1 MKPRPVRRHTVSW
14 VANKAAKWAAVLGF
28 SVICVRAD
36 GQTTARGF
44 DHFYNLEYDACVAEF
59 ERAIR
64 EKPAEPQGYNHLA
77 QGLLYREMFQA
88 GALESE
94 MVTGANPFLRR
105 GRLEPPADVEKQF
118 LEAIGKAMSLSQTA
132 ISNNARDVSATY
144 ALAVAHGLRGNW
156 NFLVRKAYMDSL
168 RDLTASRK
176 LATKAVEMDPKLID
190 ARIMLGLHDYVL
202 GSLPGYIKML
212 GFLAGFRGDRE
223 AGVRT
228 IKEVAAKGTMNTTDA
243 KVLLGV
249 IYRRERRSKEAIPL
263 LDDLIQR
270 YPRNYLFR
278 MELAQMWA
286 DEGDKSKSLAAID
299 TVDQLRRN
307 GVTGYGALSAEKIA
321 FARGNILF
329 WYDDFDRAIENLKSA
344 ASGSD
349 KLDLHTA
356 SMAWLRLGQSYD
368 LRRDRT
374 AAQAAY
380 RRVLQLNDTSDMAK
394 EAKRY
399 LSSPYKRQP
408 AG

>member
-1 MKPRPVRRHTVSW
+1 MRHALVGF
-14 VANKAAKWAAVLGF
+14 VAFGLCVAAQPLSK
-28 SVICVRAD
+28 
-36 GQTTARGF
+36 GF
-44 DHFYNLEYDACVAEF
+44 DYFYNLEYDACIAEF
-59 ERAIR
+59 ERTIR
-64 EKPAEPQGYNHLA
+64 EKPADPQGYNHLA
-77 QGLLYREMFQA
+77 QGLLYREMFKA

-118 LEAIGKAMSLSQTA
+118 MEAIAKAMSLSQA
-132 ISNNARDVSATY
+132 ALSNNGRDVGATY

-156 NFLVRKAYMDSL
+156 NFLVRKAYLDSL

-176 LATKAVEMDPKLID
+176 LATKAVEVDPKLID
-190 ARIMLGLHDYVL
+190 ARVILGLHDYVL
-202 GSLPGYIKML
+202 GSLPTYMKML

-228 IKEVAAKGTMNTTDA
+228 IQEVALKGTMNTTDA

-263 LDDLIQR
+263 LNDLIQR

-286 DEGDKSKSLAAID
+286 DEGDKAKSLAAID
-299 TVDQLRRN
+299 TLDQILSA
-307 GVTGYGALSAEKIA
+307 GATGHRPLSAEKIA

-329 WYDDFDRAIENLKSA
+329 WYNDFGPALDNLKSA
-344 ASGSD
+344 TSGSE

-356 SMAWLRLGQSYD
+356 SMAWLRLGQTYD
-368 LRRDRT
+368 LLRERT
-374 AAQAAY
+374 SAQSAY
-380 RRVLQLNDTSDMAK
+380 RHVLQLNDSSDMAK
-394 EAKRY
+394 EARRY
-399 LSSPYKRQP
+399 LSSPYKRRP
-408 AG
+408 EP

>member
-1 MKPRPVRRHTVSW
+1 MTVALTRALLAV
-14 VANKAAKWAAVLGF
+14 VAGAF
-28 SVICVRAD
+28 SVS
-36 GQTTARGF
+36 GQAPSKGF
-44 DHFYNLEYDACVAEF
+44 EHFYNLEYDACVAEF
-59 ERAIR
+59 ERVIR
-64 EKPAEPQGYNHLA
+64 EKPTEPQGYNHLA
-77 QGLLYREMFQA
+77 QGLLYREMFKA

-118 LEAIGKAMSLSQTA
+118 LDAIGKAMSLAQSA
-132 ISNNARDVSATY
+132 ITNNPRDVGATY

-190 ARIMLGLHDYVL
+190 ARIILGLHDYVL

-286 DEGDKSKSLAAID
+286 DEGDKAKSLAAID

-307 GVTGYGALSAEKIA
+307 GVTGYGALSPEKIA
-321 FARGNILF
+321 FARGNVLF

-344 ASGSD
+344 TTGTD

-356 SMAWLRLGQSYD
+356 SMAWLRLGQTYD
-368 LRRDRT
+368 LRRDR
-374 AAQAAY
+374 ASAQSAY
-380 RRVLQLNDTSDMAK
+380 RRVLQLNDSSDMAK

-399 LSSPYKRQP
+399 LNSAYKRQP

>member
-1 MKPRPVRRHTVSW
+1 M
-14 VANKAAKWAAVLGF
+14 ALLGALAL
-28 SVICVRAD
+28 SLHLD
-36 GQTTARGF
+36 GQPVSRGF
-44 DHFYNLEYDACVAEF
+44 DHFYNLEYDACIAEF
-59 ERAIR
+59 ERAIG

-77 QGLLYREMFQA
+77 QGLLYREMFKA

-105 GRLEPPADVEKQF
+105 GRLEPPADVEKRF
-118 LEAIGKAMSLSQTA
+118 LEAIAKAMSLSQA
-132 ISNNARDVSATY
+132 ALASNPRDVGATY
-144 ALAVAHGLRGNW
+144 ALGVAHGLRGNW

-176 LATKAVEMDPKLID
+176 LATKAVELDPKLID
-190 ARIMLGLHDYVL
+190 ARIILGLHDYVL
-202 GSLPGYIKML
+202 GSLPAYMKML
-212 GFLAGFRGDRE
+212 GFLAGFRGDRQ

-228 IKEVAAKGTMNTTDA
+228 IQEVAAKGITNSADA

-270 YPRNYLFR
+270 FPRNYLFR

-286 DEGDKSKSLAAID
+286 DEGDKAKSLAAIE
-299 TVDQLRRN
+299 TLEQVRRS
-307 GVTGYGALSAEKIA
+307 GVTGYGTLSAEKIA

-329 WYDDFDRAIENLKSA
+329 WYDDFERAIENLKA
-344 ASGSD
+344 ATAGSD

-356 SMAWLRLGQSYD
+356 SMAWLRLGQTYD
-368 LRRDRT
+368 LRLNRT

-380 RRVLQLNDTSDMAK
+380 RQVLQLNDSSDMAK

-399 LSSPYKRQP
+399 LGSPYKRPP

>member
-1 MKPRPVRRHTVSW
+1 VRGLLAVLAISWGANGQTVS
-14 VANKAAKWAAVLGF
+14 K
-28 SVICVRAD
+28 
-36 GQTTARGF
+36 GF
-44 DHFYNLEYDACVAEF
+44 DHFYNLEYDACIAEF

-64 EKPAEPQGYNHLA
+64 ERPAEPQGYNHLA
-77 QGLLYREMFQA
+77 QGLMYREMLKA

-105 GRLEPPADVEKQF
+105 GRLEPPAEVEKQF
-118 LEAIGKAMSLSQTA
+118 LDAIGKAMSLSQAAVT
-132 ISNNARDVSATY
+132 SNPRDVGATY
-144 ALAVAHGLRGNW
+144 ALGVAYGLRGNW

-176 LATKAVEMDPKLID
+176 LATKAVELDPKLID
-190 ARIMLGLHDYVL
+190 ARIILGLHDYVL

-270 YPRNYLFR
+270 FPRNYLFR

-286 DEGDKSKSLAAID
+286 DEGDKAKSLAAID
-299 TVDQLRRN
+299 ALDQLRRS
-307 GVTGYGALSAEKIA
+307 GATAAGTLSAEKIA

-329 WYDDFDRAIENLKSA
+329 WYDDFDRAIEQLKA
-344 ASGSD
+344 ATAGTE

-356 SMAWLRLGQSYD
+356 SMAWLRLGQTYD
-368 LRRDRT
+368 LRRNRP

-380 RRVLQLNDTSDMAK
+380 RQVLQQNDSSDMAK

-399 LSSPYKRQP
+399 LGSPYKRPP

>member
-1 MKPRPVRRHTVSW
+1 MLLGL
-14 VANKAAKWAAVLGF
+14 WALGL
-28 SVICVRAD
+28 ALEA
-36 GQTTARGF
+36 QTLSKGF
-44 DHFYNLEYDACVAEF
+44 DHFYNLEYDACIAEF
-59 ERAIR
+59 QRAIR
-64 EKPAEPQGYNHLA
+64 EHPAEPQRYNHLA
-77 QGLLYREMFQA
+77 QGLMYREMFKA

-105 GRLEPPADVEKQF
+105 GRLEPPAEVESQF
-118 LEAIGKAMSLSQTA
+118 HEAITKAMSLSQSLLA
-132 ISNNARDVSATY
+132 ARPRDAGATY
-144 ALAVAHGLRGNW
+144 ALGVAHGLRGNW

-176 LATKAVEMDPKLID
+176 LATKAVEFEPQLID
-190 ARIMLGLHDYVL
+190 ARIILGLHDYVL
-202 GSLPGYIKML
+202 GSLPAYIKML

-270 YPRNYLFR
+270 FPRNYLFR
-278 MELAQMWA
+278 LELAQMWA

-299 TVDQLRRN
+299 TVDQLRRA
-307 GVTGYGALSAEKIA
+307 GVTGSGNLSAEKVA

-329 WYDDFDRAIENLKSA
+329 WYDDFDRALENLKLA
-344 ASGSD
+344 TTGSD

-356 SMAWLRLGQSYD
+356 SMAWLRLGQTHD
-368 LRRDRT
+368 LRRNR
-374 AAQAAY
+374 AAAEAAY
-380 RRVLQLNDTSDMAK
+380 RQVLQLSDSSDMAK
-394 EAKRY
+394 EARRY
-399 LSSPYKRQP
+399 LGSPYRRP
-408 AG
+408 VIAR

>member
-1 MKPRPVRRHTVSW
+1 MRR
-14 VANKAAKWAAVLGF
+14 ALLGVF
-28 SVICVRAD
+28 AFTLSVH
-36 GQTTARGF
+36 GQPLSKGF
-44 DHFYNLEYDACVAEF
+44 EHFYNLEYEASIAEF

-64 EKPAEPQGYNHLA
+64 EHPAEPQAYNHLA
-77 QGLLYREMFQA
+77 QGLMYREMFKA

-105 GRLEPPADVEKQF
+105 GRLEPPGAVETQF
-118 LEAIGKAMSLSQTA
+118 LEAIGKAMTLAQTA
-132 ISNNARDVSATY
+132 LASNPRDVSATY
-144 ALAVAHGLRGNW
+144 ALGVAHGLRGNW

-176 LATKAVEMDPKLID
+176 LATKAVELDPKLID
-190 ARIMLGLHDYVL
+190 ARIILGLHDYVV
-202 GSLPGYIKML
+202 GSLPGYMKLL

-228 IKEVAAKGTMNTTDA
+228 IKEVAAKGTMNTADA

-263 LDDLIQR
+263 LNDLIQR
-270 YPRNYLFR
+270 FPRNFLFR
-278 MELAQMWA
+278 LELAQMWA
-286 DEGDKSKSLAAID
+286 DEGDKAKSLAAID
-299 TVDQLRRN
+299 AVEQLRRS
-307 GVTGYGALSAEKIA
+307 GVSGYGTLSPEKIA

-329 WYDDFDRAIENLKSA
+329 WYDDFDSAIENLKSA
-344 ASGSD
+344 TGGSD

-356 SMAWLRLGQSYD
+356 SMAWLRLGQTYD
-368 LRRDRT
+368 LRRNRP

-380 RRVLQLNDTSDMAK
+380 RQVLQLNDSSDMAK

-399 LSSPYKRQP
+399 LGSPYKRP
-408 AG
+408 PVG